1 MISSF
6 LKSSNVSSGVER
18 TAESEN
24 TNAHRTHH
32 GVRFMLLPLVTLP
45 ILTDSIAL
53 SRIEHVVAKAAV
65 ATGLRPVEESVH

>member
-24 TNAHRTHH
+24 TNPHRTNYD
-32 GVRFMLLPLVTLP
+32 VRFMPLLLVTLP
-45 ILTDSIAL
+45 
-53 SRIEHVVAKAAV
+53 V
-65 ATGLRPVEESVH
+65 